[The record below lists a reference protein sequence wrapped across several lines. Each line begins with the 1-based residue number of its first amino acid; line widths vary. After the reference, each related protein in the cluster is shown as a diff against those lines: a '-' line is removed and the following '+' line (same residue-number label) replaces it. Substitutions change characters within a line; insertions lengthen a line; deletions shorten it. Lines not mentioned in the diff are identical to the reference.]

1 MKKNIWTL
9 GMGLAILLSSCGQPD
24 TETYLKKVI
33 EKMETIQSV
42 EFQCRHI
49 AWDSY
54 AEDPI
59 YDLIYVHHEYSNPAD
74 TAFGS
79 SYVWFVPDEGM
90 RFEGGY
96 DGNVKMTVYA

>member
-9 GMGLAILLSSCGQPD
+9 GMGLAMMLSSCGQPD

-33 EKMETIQSV
+33 EKMESIQSV

-49 AWDSY
+49 AWYPY
-54 AEDPI
+54 ADDPI

-74 TAFGS
+74 TAFGGATDKPCG
-79 SYVWFVPDEGM
+79 V
-90 RFEGGY
+90 R
-96 DGNVKMTVYA
+96 TVVATPKQLLNDT